1 MPLPT
6 SRLSRRSNKEAIDE
20 AISACISMLHDE
32 HPDWDDDRIIAA
44 CYADARRHAGA
55 GKVPKK

>member
-6 SRLSRRSNKEAIDE
+6 AKLNRRSSKAAIGK
-20 AISACISMLHDE
+20 AISACISMLADE
-32 HPDWDDDRIIAA
+32 HPDWDNDRRVAA

-55 GKVPKK
+55 AKVPKK